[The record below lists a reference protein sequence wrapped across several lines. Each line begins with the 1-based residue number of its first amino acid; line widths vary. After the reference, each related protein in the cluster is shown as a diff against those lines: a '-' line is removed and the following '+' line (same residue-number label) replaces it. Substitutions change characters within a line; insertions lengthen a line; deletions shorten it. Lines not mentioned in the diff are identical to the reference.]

1 MMTGEWKVNPH
12 METCNLPDDV
22 ATLFTEAT
30 ESLIGAEYSPVLYP
44 GKQLVSGCNYMFIC
58 KQTLMTVQAETH
70 IVKMVI
76 HKPENS
82 GQSTVISVESLF

>member
-1 MMTGEWKVNPH
+1 MTGEWKVNPH

-44 GKQLVSGCNYMFIC
+44 GKQLVSGFNYMFIC
-58 KQTLMTVQAETH
+58 KQTLMTAQAETH
-70 IVKMVI
+70 VVKMVI
-76 HKPENS
+76 HKPATS
-82 GQSTVISVESLF
+82 GKPMVISVELLF